1 MPALSRGNY
10 SLFSSFCE
18 DLDVSDPS
26 EVAYREISL
35 LTRRVDEEFL
45 EYLKIATFIKGF
57 IAVTAC
63 V

>member
-45 EYLKIATFIKGF
+45 KIATFIKGY